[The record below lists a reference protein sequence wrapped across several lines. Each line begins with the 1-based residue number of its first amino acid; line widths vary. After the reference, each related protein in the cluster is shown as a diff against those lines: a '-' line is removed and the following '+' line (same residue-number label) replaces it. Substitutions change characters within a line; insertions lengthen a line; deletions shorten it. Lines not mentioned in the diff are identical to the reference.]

1 MLGEAQWQS
10 VGFQY
15 QYDLGDLELGKAL
28 KPKNLKTKKKKK
40 RQNKTPK
47 QTKSKNPPKSCN
59 NQSNAFF
66 FLKKKKWEFNQRSE
80 EFQKS
85 ESFSHLVM
93 PSSLWPYGLQP
104 ARLLRPWDSL
114 GKNTGVGCHAL
125 LQGSFQPRDRTQGAC
140 IAGGFFTIWAAWEA
154 RKWILITVRLKQ
166 IWYLMLVM
174 QPTLS
179 DWKNLG
185 FKFQHILL
193 FLLEN

>member
-1 MLGEAQWQS
+1 MTWVTWS
-10 VGFQY
+10 
-15 QYDLGDLELGKAL
+15 LGKHL
-28 KPKNLKTKKKKK
+28 NLKTWKPKKKKK
-40 RQNKTPK
+40 DKTKHPNKQKAKTRP
-47 QTKSKNPPKSCN
+47 NLAII
-59 NQSNAFF
+59 NQMPFSS
-66 FLKKKKWEFNQRSE
+66 LKKKWEFNQRSE

-125 LQGSFQPRDRTQGAC
+125 LQGSFQPRDGTQGAC

-154 RKWILITVRLKQ
+154 RMWILITVRLKQ